1 MNFRFVS
8 VPRSSPRPIYTPQ
21 GQWNSAQSIM
31 GWQSLLWASDPQD
44 ESQKQQQQQQQQ
56 KGQTQQKDQTTD
68 KQTRDQWHWP
78 AASSDPPRDWNK
90 SLNATDWAAFK
101 ETRTLIPTVI
111 LTGSIL
117 ALVRLR
123 RRFRRFPDASSISPA
138 FIRKRSLF
146 GRVTSVGDGDN
157 FRMYHTPGG
166 KLAGWGWLP
175 WKKVPTSK
183 KDLKDKTVAS
193 ASFFLPVLILTIE

>member
-1 MNFRFVS
+1 
-8 VPRSSPRPIYTPQ
+8 
-21 GQWNSAQSIM
+21 M
-31 GWQSLLWASDPQD
+31 GWTSLLWASDPQD
-44 ESQKQQQQQQQQ
+44 ESQKQRTQQQQEQ
-56 KGQTQQKDQTTD
+56 KSE
-68 KQTRDQWHWP
+68 TRTLHRQPQDQWHWP

-90 SLNATDWAAFK
+90 SLNAIDWAAFK
-101 ETRTLIPTVI
+101 EPRTLIPTVI

-117 ALVRLR
+117 ALVRIRRRLR
-123 RRFRRFPDASSISPA
+123 RFNDASSISPA

-146 GRVTSVGDGDN
+146 GQVTSVGDGDN

-183 KDLKDKTVAS
+183 KDLKDKTVIPPPQIS
-193 ASFFLPVLILTIE
+193 SSQSSS

>member
-1 MNFRFVS
+1 
-8 VPRSSPRPIYTPQ
+8 
-21 GQWNSAQSIM
+21 M
-31 GWQSLLWASDPQD
+31 GWRSLFWASDSPD
-44 ESQKQQQQQQQQ
+44 SQQ
-56 KGQTQQKDQTTD
+56 KKSSDLRDTQT
-68 KQTRDQWHWP
+68 WHWP
-78 AASSDPPRDWNK
+78 VADSTPASTSPRDSKATDWNK

-117 ALVRLR
+117 ALVRIR
-123 RRFRRFPDASSISPA
+123 RRLRRFPDASSISPA

-146 GRVTSVGDGDN
+146 GRVTSVGDGDG

-166 KLAGWGWLP
+166 KLTGWGWLP

-183 KDLKDKTVAS
+183 KDLKDKTVS
-193 ASFFLPVLILTIE
+193 LSLSLFLPTNTTYILITCRYKSA